1 MPYGI
6 NRIPI
11 PLVMALAVAV
21 GVAVTIV
28 IQVSILA
35 PTPAVVAPI
44 ETAASGLD
52 SGTSTYSTNIDM
64 SAGYYAIYP
73 TLAGMGKLRL
83 EANTTGWYYLRN
95 DWVLTVVRRN
105 PGDAVLSVT
114 GGYRVHIKEINA
126 THAFVFYDGRDT
138 GVVAKKVQVG
148 TTGWYVYHP
157 TVTSYDTATLSAIT
171 SIMSSLGR
179 TTVYVFQP
187 KSDYIEYDPSTKNF
201 KVYFDVVS
209 SSGGVTLKN
218 HRFFNATSFT
228 PVPSGSPVTA
238 DGLVRVDTY
247 NYVLYSVWALL
258 YYNPSSAVRTAFTIT
273 PVN

>member
-11 PLVMALAVAV
+11 PLVLALAVAV

-28 IQVSILA
+28 IQVTILA

-44 ETAASGLD
+44 ETAASSLE
-52 SGTSTYSTNIDM
+52 SGASTHSINIDT

-83 EANTTGWYYLRN
+83 EANTTGWYYLAN

-105 PGDAVLSVT
+105 PGNAALSVT
-114 GGYRVHIKEINA
+114 GGYTVHVREINA

-148 TTGWYVYHP
+148 STGWYVYHP
-157 TVTSYDTATLSAIT
+157 TVTSFDTATLNTIT
-171 SIMSSLGR
+171 NLLNSLGR
-179 TTVYVFQP
+179 AVAYVFQP
-187 KSDYIEYDPSTKNF
+187 KSDYLEYDPSTKNF
-201 KVYFDVVS
+201 KVYFDVVT
-209 SSGGVTLKN
+209 SSGGVSTKDHYFL
-218 HRFFNATSFT
+218 NATSFS
-228 PVPSGSPVTA
+228 PVPSDSPVTA
-238 DGLVRVDTY
+238 DGLERVDTY

-258 YYNPSSAVRTAFTIT
+258 YYNPSSTVKTGFTIR